1 MEVLTSHFKYCENSL
16 SALSYSDQ
24 CCDDGCQVLVGGHP
38 RLLEDLHGVEDDG
51 EGSGE
56 EGEVEAGEDDEEGGP
71 DLPPGEVPQRLGQ
84 RDPVALLVSRLLQS
98 LQLSADV
105 LLAPSHRKY

>member
-1 MEVLTSHFKYCENSL
+1 MLP
-16 SALSYSDQ
+16 ALAYSDQ
-24 CCDDGCQVLVGGHP
+24 GCDDGCQVLVGGHP

-98 LQLSADV
+98 LQLSANI

>member
-1 MEVLTSHFKYCENSL
+1 M
-16 SALSYSDQ
+16 
-24 CCDDGCQVLVGGHP
+24 LVGGHP

-84 RDPVALLVSRLLQS
+84 RDAVTLLLSGLLQS
-98 LQLSADV
+98 LQLTSSLHLHTGYIRA
-105 LLAPSHRKY
+105 

>member
-1 MEVLTSHFKYCENSL
+1 MPLLDKLMLKLNIWRAVCLAKILKTANKNRYSTLEVLTSHFKYCENSL

-38 RLLEDLHGVEDDG
+38 RLLEDLHGIEDDG

-71 DLPPGEVPQRLGQ
+71 D
-84 RDPVALLVSRLLQS
+84 
-98 LQLSADV
+98 
-105 LLAPSHRKY
+105 